1 MRRRMQSSA
10 TESFELLLDTMCNTF
25 GGVMFIAIA
34 LVVISSHIP
43 KLVDELDEEALTEQQ
58 VEELRKRLDERKSQF
73 DELIEKKM
81 LKSRIVE
88 KYKDSRNI
96 DMIEQFAAQN
106 DEIDRIKAEKE
117 KMNSESG
124 RMEAELKIQQEF
136 LDGLQAEMQKYS
148 GASEK
153 KKELD
158 EQKRKIIE
166 EIASLEDKLRS
177 ALEKQTIVMPKLK
190 GTSKTPFLLMLKGG
204 RLFRISD
211 YTNVSVRNDRGFNLS
226 DDVTHEY
233 VEAENRLYFQPREN
247 KGFKIA
253 PDGSDLE
260 QAWRALLSHV
270 DLKERFLFI
279 MVKDD
284 SFPELLPLKC
294 LAREKGASVYW
305 YPVIR
310 DSEFFVNFTEK
321 ANYESD

>member
-1 MRRRMQSSA
+1 
-10 TESFELLLDTMCNTF
+10 MCNTF

-43 KLVDELDEEALTEQQ
+43 KLVEELDEETLTEQQ
-58 VEELRKRLDERKSQF
+58 VEQLSKRLDERKSQF

-88 KYKDSRNI
+88 KYKNSRNI

-106 DEIDRIKAEKE
+106 DEISRIKAEKE
-117 KMNSESG
+117 KMNSELG

-153 KKELD
+153 NKELD
-158 EQKRKIIE
+158 EQKKKLIE

-177 ALEKQTIVMPKLK
+177 TRENQTIVMPKFK
-190 GTSKTPFLLMLKGG
+190 RTAKMPFLLMLKGG

-211 YTNVSVRNDRGFNLS
+211 HTNVSVQNDRGLNLS

-233 VEAENRLYFQPREN
+233 VEAENKLYFQPREN
-247 KGFKIA
+247 KGFKIT
-253 PDGSDLE
+253 PDDSDLE

-270 DLKERFLFI
+270 NLKERFLWI
-279 MVKDD
+279 IVMDD
-284 SFPELLPLKC
+284 SFPEFLSLKC
-294 LAREKGASVYW
+294 LARKKGASVYW

-310 DSEFFVNFTEK
+310 DSEFFIYFTEK
-321 ANYESD
+321 TNYESD